1 MSLFE
6 PHSDGKVSICVSVFS
21 PGKSVLKLLE
31 KRGEQLKKQMV
42 SQRERE
48 ILSLIKRQRDDCMFV
63 GGVADIKGE
72 SEDEQESA
80 DPDPCHVSF
89 SLSILLLCF
98 LDEFV
103 E

>member
-1 MSLFE
+1 MS
-6 PHSDGKVSICVSVFS
+6 DA
-21 PGKSVLKLLE
+21 
-31 KRGEQLKKQMV
+31 
-42 SQRERE
+42 
-48 ILSLIKRQRDDCMFV
+48 
-63 GGVADIKGE
+63 ADINGE
-72 SEDEQESA
+72 SEDAQKSESS